1 MFERFKRT
9 IKCQLRRFEYHL
21 SKRVNNIWF
30 EKVRFRQETKKRLN
44 YKNPVSFNEKLF
56 WLNRYW
62 QDPVKVQCSDKFLM
76 REFVREKGL
85 SNLLNKFYG
94 VWENAD
100 DIVFENLP
108 DSFVLKCT
116 HGCGFNI
123 VVKNKDQI
131 DQKKVKKQLSDWL
144 LIDYGKLYNEF
155 HYSKIKPRIIC
166 EKYLKEI
173 DSDLIVD
180 YKVHCLN
187 GMPAFFLIC
196 RERENG
202 KAKLSSYS
210 LDWHRLPYL
219 KNEDSITIPRPECLN
234 EIIQNSKLLS
244 AEFPYVR
251 LDYYIIDGV
260 PFLGE
265 FTFTPYANTVSYYKD
280 EVLLEI
286 GKLLFL
292 PELLHPR

>member
-1 MFERFKRT
+1 
-9 IKCQLRRFEYHL
+9 
-21 SKRVNNIWF
+21 
-30 EKVRFRQETKKRLN
+30 
-44 YKNPVSFNEKLF
+44 
-56 WLNRYW
+56 
-62 QDPVKVQCSDKFLM
+62 
-76 REFVREKGL
+76 
-85 SNLLNKFYG
+85 
-94 VWENAD
+94 
-100 DIVFENLP
+100 
-108 DSFVLKCT
+108 
-116 HGCGFNI
+116 
-123 VVKNKDQI
+123 
-131 DQKKVKKQLSDWL
+131 
-144 LIDYGKLYNEF
+144 
-155 HYSKIKPRIIC
+155 
-166 EKYLKEI
+166 
-173 DSDLIVD
+173 
-180 YKVHCLN
+180 
-187 GMPAFFLIC
+187 MPAFFLIC